1 MLAGQGGTCECSG
14 ESYHVTS
21 STNLNYNETSDNI
34 KSIYNVKLEQFE
46 GPLDLLLYLIKKNE
60 LDICDIPIALI
71 TKQYLEYLNLMK
83 ELNLE
88 VAGEFLVMASTL
100 IQIKS
105 SMLLPSK
112 AEDSDCEEGEDPRTE
127 LIRRLQEYSRYKEAA
142 LQLSERKQ
150 LGRDV
155 FARTFSST
163 EIQPPESTD
172 DPLELEL
179 FDLIEAFRRIVI
191 RAPKKSF
198 HEVSAE
204 SISIAERINEILSI
218 LQDRNTL
225 AFDDLFDDASDCD
238 YVVATF
244 LALLELCKI
253 KMIKIRQNS
262 LFGSIWIQPAVVE
275 DAARLT
281 VDENAIA

>member
-1 MLAGQGGTCECSG
+1 
-14 ESYHVTS
+14 
-21 STNLNYNETSDNI
+21 
-34 KSIYNVKLEQFE
+34 
-46 GPLDLLLYLIKKNE
+46 
-60 LDICDIPIALI
+60 
-71 TKQYLEYLNLMK
+71 MK

>member
-1 MLAGQGGTCECSG
+1 MLEGQGGRGECSG
-14 ESYHVTS
+14 EPYHVTS
-21 STNLNYNETSDNI
+21 ATTFNYIETSDNN

-46 GPLDLLLYLIKKNE
+46 GPLDLLLFLIKKNE

-105 SMLLPSK
+105 SLLLPGTP
-112 AEDSDCEEGEDPRTE
+112 EDADSEESEDPRTE

-142 LQLSERKQ
+142 LQLSERRQ
-150 LGRDV
+150 LGRDF
-155 FARTFSST
+155 FARTFST
-163 EIQPPESTD
+163 PEMQPPEETD
-172 DPLELEL
+172 DPLELDL
-179 FDLIEAFRRIVI
+179 YDLIEAFRRIVI

-218 LQDRNTL
+218 LQDRDTL
-225 AFDDLFDDASDCD
+225 AFDDLFEDASDSD

-262 LFGSIWIQPAVVE
+262 QFGSIWIQPAVVE

-281 VDENAIA
+281 VDENAVD

>member
-1 MLAGQGGTCECSG
+1 VISFT
-14 ESYHVTS
+14 T
-21 STNLNYNETSDNI
+21 TNYIEKSDNNI
-34 KSIYNVKLEQFE
+34 SLYNVKLDQFE

-71 TKQYLEYLNLMK
+71 TKQYLEYINLMK

-105 SMLLPSK
+105 SMLLPSTT
-112 AEDSDCEEGEDPRTE
+112 EDSASEEEDPRME

-150 LGRDV
+150 LGRDF
-155 FARTFSST
+155 FARTFSSS
-163 EIQPPESTD
+163 EIQPPVEAD
-172 DPLELEL
+172 EPLELEL
-179 FDLIEAFRRIVI
+179 FDLIEAFRRIVK

-218 LQDRNTL
+218 LQDRESL
-225 AFDDLFDDASDCD
+225 AFDDLFEDGSDCD

-244 LALLELCKI
+244 LALLELCRL
-253 KMIKIRQNS
+253 KMIKVSQNS
-262 LFGSIWIQPAVVE
+262 QFGSIWIQPAVVE

-281 VDENAIA
+281 VDENAVN